1 MASAYYDENK
11 EDLLQRL
18 RKIEGQ
24 VRGVQRM
31 IDEDRYCVDVLTQL
45 AAIRAALNRVSLGLI
60 ESHTRGCVTDAI
72 RRDQGGDAIEEL
84 MEVLMKY
91 VK

>member
-1 MASAYYDENK
+1 VAYYERDK
-11 EDLLQRL
+11 DDLLQRL

-31 IDEDRYCVDVLTQL
+31 IEEDRYCVDVLTQL
-45 AAIRAALNRVSLGLI
+45 AAIRAALNRVSLALF
-60 ESHTRGCVTDAI
+60 ESHTRGCVASAI
-72 RRDQGGDAIEEL
+72 RSNGGEEAIEEL
-84 MEVLMKY
+84 MDVLMKY